1 MHVYFDMDGTIADF
15 YGVEGW
21 LESILDRD
29 TRPYDIAAPIEGI
42 ERLAGLCAAY
52 GATVG
57 VISWL
62 ARDSSAAY
70 DKAVTDAKRK
80 WIADNFPWAE
90 DIHIVKYGTPK
101 STVTDATSAV
111 LLDDETPN
119 CHEWASSAE
128 GRYAIQARNIE
139 QMERDLSRLLAA
151 HSN

>member
-15 YGVEGW
+15 YGVDGW
-21 LESILDRD
+21 LDAIHAED
-29 TRPYDIAAPIEGI
+29 TRPYECAATLGDI

-111 LLDDETPN
+111 LLDDESPN
-119 CHEWASSAE
+119 CREWESSAE
-128 GRYAIQARNIE
+128 GRHAIQARNVE
-139 QMERDLSRLLAA
+139 QMERDLARLLAT